1 MSEFIVATVS
11 TADMEEE
18 YLHQHD
24 IPFIMYPYTVGKE
37 VLMDDC
43 KKETR
48 ELTYKLMRAGELPTT
63 SMVNAYTYFEFFDN
77 LMQQGKDVI
86 FLEMSHKLSRSYDN
100 AVEAAKMLEE
110 KHYKNRF
117 YLMDTLCMSGGLGL
131 LLHYVRIMRDEGKS
145 FDEAVEWA
153 ESNKL
158 KIMHWFTVEDLNF
171 LKRGG
176 RVSNGAA
183 WIGTLL
189 NIKPVLYTNSQG
201 ALVAL
206 EKQRGRKKALLSILN
221 HMKEDFIEPDGK
233 EVFINHADCLEDA
246 EFMRDKVRETF
257 PTLGK
262 ITVMSL
268 GAVIG
273 AHCGPGLL
281 TIFYLGK
288 ERYK

>member
-18 YLHQHD
+18 YMHEHN
-24 IPFIMYPYTVGKE
+24 IPFLMYPYTVGKE

-48 ELTYKLMRAGELPTT
+48 DLTWKLMRAGELTTT
-63 SMVNAYTYFEFFDN
+63 SMINTYTYFELFDN
-77 LMQQGKDVI
+77 LMQQGKDVL
-86 FLEMSHKLSRSYDN
+86 FLEMSDKLSRSYNN

-117 YLMDTLCMSGGLGL
+117 YLMNTLCMSGGLGL
-131 LLHYVRIMRDEGKS
+131 LLHYVRIMRDEGKTL
-145 FDEAVEWA
+145 DETVEWA
-153 ESNKL
+153 EANKL
-158 KIMHWFTVEDLNF
+158 KIMHWFTVQDLNF

-176 RVSNGAA
+176 RVSNSAA

-206 EKQRGRKKALLSILN
+206 EKERGRKRALASILN
-221 HMKEDFIEPDGK
+221 HMKEDFTEPDGK

-246 EFMRDKVRETF
+246 EFMRDKIKEMF
-257 PTLGK
+257 PTVGK

-288 ERYK
+288 ARYK

>member
-11 TADMEEE
+11 TADLEEE
-18 YLHQHD
+18 YLHEHD
-24 IPFIMYPYTVGKE
+24 IPFLMYPYTVGKE
-37 VLMDDC
+37 ELMDDC

-48 ELTYKLMRAGELPTT
+48 DRTYKLMRAGELTTT
-63 SMVNAYTYFEFFDN
+63 SMINTYTYFEFFDK

-86 FLEMSHKLSRSYDN
+86 FLEMSQKLSHSYSN
-100 AVEAAKMLEE
+100 ALEAAKMLEE

-117 YLMDTLCMSGGLGL
+117 YLMDTLSMSGGLGL
-131 LLHYVRIMRDEGKS
+131 LVHYIRIMRDAGKS
-145 FDEAVEWA
+145 FDEMIEWA
-153 ESNKL
+153 EAHKL
-158 KIMHWFTVEDLNF
+158 KIMHWFTVDDLNF

-176 RVSNGAA
+176 RVSNAA
-183 WIGTLL
+183 AMFGTLL
-189 NIKPVLYTNSQG
+189 HIKPVLFTNNKG
-201 ALVAL
+201 ELVAL
-206 EKQRGRKKALLSILN
+206 EKARGRKKALLSIIS
-221 HMKEDFIEPDGK
+221 HMKEDFVEPDGK

-246 EFMRDKVRETF
+246 EFMRDQVKENF
-257 PTLGK
+257 PTVGK

-273 AHCGPGLL
+273 AHCGPGLF

>member
-18 YLHQHD
+18 YLHKHN
-24 IPFIMYPYTVGKE
+24 IPFVMYPYTVGKE
-37 VLMDDC
+37 VLLDDC
-43 KKETR
+43 KKDTR
-48 ELTYKLMRAGELPTT
+48 DLTWKLMRAGELTTT
-63 SMVNAYTYFEFFDN
+63 SMINTYTYFELFDN
-77 LMQQGKDVI
+77 LMQQGKDVL
-86 FLEMSHKLSRSYDN
+86 FLEMSDKLSRSYNN
-100 AVEAAKMLEE
+100 AVEAAEMLKE
-110 KHYKNRF
+110 KHYTNRF
-117 YLMDTLCMSGGLGL
+117 YLMNTLSMSGGLGL
-131 LLHYVRIMRDEGKS
+131 LLHYVRIMRDAGNS

-153 ESNKL
+153 ESHKL
-158 KIMHWFTVEDLNF
+158 KIMHWFTVDDLNF

-176 RVSNGAA
+176 RVSNSAA
-183 WIGTLL
+183 FIGSLL
-189 NIKPVLYTNSQG
+189 NIKPVLYTNTKG
-201 ALVAL
+201 ELVAL
-206 EKQRGRKKALLSILN
+206 EKARGRKKALISIIN

-246 EFMRDKVRETF
+246 EYMREKVKETF
-257 PTLGK
+257 PTVGK

-273 AHCGPGLL
+273 SHCGPGLF

>member
-18 YLHQHD
+18 YLHQHN
-24 IPFIMYPYTVGKE
+24 IPFVMYPYTVGSQAF
-37 VLMDDC
+37 MDDC

-48 ELTYKLMRAGELPTT
+48 DLTWKLMRQGELTTT
-63 SMVNAYTYFEFFDN
+63 SMINTYTYFELFDK
-77 LMQQGKDVI
+77 LMQQGKDVL
-86 FLEMSHKLSRSYDN
+86 FLEMSNKLSRSYVN

-117 YLMDTLCMSGGLGL
+117 RLIDTLCMSGGLGL
-131 LLHYVRIMRDEGKS
+131 LLHYVRIMRDEGKT
-145 FDEAVEWA
+145 FDEAVEWVEA
-153 ESNKL
+153 NKL

-176 RVSNGAA
+176 RVSNSAA

-189 NIKPVLYTNSQG
+189 NIKPVLYTNTEG

-206 EKQRGRKKALLSILN
+206 EKQRGRKKALQSILD
-221 HMKEDFIEPDGK
+221 HMKEDFTEPDGK

-246 EFMRDKVRETF
+246 AFMRDRIKENF
-257 PTLGK
+257 PTCGK
-262 ITVMSL
+262 ITIMSL
-268 GAVIG
+268 GAVVG

-288 ERYK
+288 QRYK